1 MIHNIK
7 GNTLNTVDPILSFRD
22 FITSQKSPIGHSH
35 TLIANE
41 YIPVAESLLE
51 STFIQL
57 NEAQKCILEF
67 IKENKLNPEKWILLN
82 EDDYYQRVQDW
93 FSENFFNPTEKII
106 SGAIEWVK
114 IYGSNLTNAV
124 SAVVSKFMESVKN
137 IWETVKIDTNSW
149 YLGNKSLKRQV
160 TMSIN
165 QQFGAV
171 GESLNENSED
181 FISELTKESSQLN
194 NMFVESVKNIVE
206 GESFASKV
214 TMSINKMLNESNSYN
229 YSFNSSLNGTISELL
244 PNAIKE
250 GVLNVE
256 QFPIASK
263 KGNIKRFDEHN
274 SVNEAFE
281 FIDNFF
287 NWCVSKLEVLP
298 PFSWLKE
305 WMNELE
311 IKNNL
316 NQTLEG
322 ASAFLTKYFGIPGP
336 YQFEKLDP
344 IYSVIITGL
353 IDFGKYQLV
362 NKVLTAIL
370 PFIPIV
376 GPILSFMLTIYGFFI
391 LAQIIFELIES
402 FNGGGDETSTEPQPT
417 N

>member
-1 MIHNIK
+1 MIDNIK
-7 GNTLNTVDPILSFRD
+7 GNTLNNLDPILSFRD
-22 FITSQKSPIGHSH
+22 FITSQKTSIGYSH
-35 TLIANE
+35 ALITNE

-51 STFIQL
+51 SISIQL

-67 IKENKLNPEKWILLN
+67 IKENKLNPESWVLLS
-82 EDDYYQRVQDW
+82 EDDYFQKVQNW
-93 FSENFFNPTEKII
+93 FSENFFKPTEKAI
-106 SGAIEWVK
+106 SGAIDWVK
-114 IYGSNLTNAV
+114 KLGSDLTNAV
-124 SAVVSKFMESVKN
+124 SSVVSKIMESMKD

-181 FISELTKESSQLN
+181 FISELTKESSQLS

-214 TMSINKMLNESNSYN
+214 TMSINKILNESNNHN
-229 YSFNSSLNGTISELL
+229 YSLNSSLNISVSELL
-244 PNAIKE
+244 PDAIKE
-250 GVLNVE
+250 GVLKVE

-263 KGNIKRFDEHN
+263 KGNIRRFNEHN

-287 NWCVSKLEVLP
+287 NWCIEKLEVFP

-305 WMNELE
+305 WTNELE
-311 IKNNL
+311 VKNSL
-316 NQTLEG
+316 NKTLEG
-322 ASAFLTKYFGIPGP
+322 ASTFLTKYFGIPGP

-344 IYSVIITGL
+344 IYSVIITAL

-362 NKVLTAIL
+362 NKVVTAIL
-370 PFIPIV
+370 PFIPVV

-391 LAQIIFELIES
+391 LAQVIFELIES
-402 FNGGGDETSTEPQPT
+402 FNSGGNETATEPQPT